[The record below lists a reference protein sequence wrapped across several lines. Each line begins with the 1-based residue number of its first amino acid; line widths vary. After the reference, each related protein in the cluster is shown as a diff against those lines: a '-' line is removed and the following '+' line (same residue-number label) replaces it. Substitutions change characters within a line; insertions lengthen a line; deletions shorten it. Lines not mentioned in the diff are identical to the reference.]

1 MTFTD
6 QQLKNW
12 ASYEEVRLSGEINM
26 FDSRAAVAAGLSRD
40 EHLFCM
46 TNYAALKAAHEAKAN
61 T

>member
-12 ASYEEVRLSGEINM
+12 ASYEEVRLSGEFNM
-26 FDSRAAVAAGLSRD
+26 FDRRAAVAAGLSLD
-40 EHLFCM
+40 DHLFCM
-46 TNYAALKAAHEAKAN
+46 ANYDALKAAHETKTN